1 MVQAG
6 MMQPVG
12 DLLVIALA
20 LGMAAFG
27 YRHGLFLATLS
38 GLAVLSSYIIA
49 MAVSGLGADLVVS
62 LGCPE
67 PYALAGV
74 FAAVF
79 VAGLVGIRLLV
90 GAAVPESAV
99 RLLPLLDAL
108 GGAGVGAVAGL
119 AAAGA
124 VLVGLSIAPLPA
136 DYRIDGRALR
146 IDCGRTMLDT
156 YAACLGADEPRRQD
170 LQRQYTDHAWQGQAR
185 GGGAPGGPAGLA
197 AGSAVTLPPGQAPL
211 ISTPDEVALPADLAD
226 GGTLVQVR
234 TVRQGDPITFSMR
247 PAAGPAEDF
256 ALLAIDAQ
264 TGDITVPNVE
274 RLRAAGSGIDVVLT
288 ATDQNGLSDE
298 KTVTILLGP

>member
-1 MVQAG
+1 
-6 MMQPVG
+6 MQPVG
-12 DLLVIALA
+12 DLLVVALA

-38 GLAVLSSYIIA
+38 GLAVLASWVVA
-49 MAVSGLGADLVVS
+49 LAVAGLGADLVVS

-79 VAGLVGIRLLV
+79 AAGLVGIRLLV
-90 GAAVPESAV
+90 GATVPENAV
-99 RLLPLLDAL
+99 RLPPLFDAL

-136 DYRIDGRALR
+136 EYRIDGRALR
-146 IDCGRTMLDT
+146 MDCGRTMLDT
-156 YAACLGADEPRRQD
+156 YAACLGAQEPRRQE
-170 LQRQYTDHAWQGQAR
+170 LQRQYAEHAWRGQAR
-185 GGGAPGGPAGLA
+185 GAAPGGPADPA
-197 AGSAVTLPPGQAPL
+197 AGSAAMVPPGQAPL
-211 ISTPDEVALPADLAD
+211 ISTPDEVPLPADLAD

-234 TVRQGDPITFSMR
+234 TVRQGEPITFALR

-256 ALLAIDAQ
+256 DLLAIDAQ
-264 TGDITVPNVE
+264 TGDVTVPDVA
-274 RLRAAGSGIDVVLT
+274 RLRAAGSSVDVVLT
-288 ATDQNGLSDE
+288 ATDQNGLADE
-298 KTVTILLGP
+298 KTVTILLAP